1 MINITKK
8 YFIIIVISILLIIVA
23 ALLILNTNKKAIPSQ
38 ETKQNISNSEP
49 IKKIKQQK
57 NEIPIQVVIEP
68 EDDNEIYGYDENA
81 MQVKDSYNGFPACA
95 YIEIPK
101 TGVSLPVLS
110 NQTVSGMEFSC
121 CKLYSTGDINE
132 SGNTYIV
139 AHNYENRTL
148 FSDNKNLEIGDK
160 IILTGLYKNKLEYT
174 IYNIFN
180 TTPTDTSYL
189 TKPIDENNIE
199 ITLQT
204 CNNDDDDTRL
214 IIEAVHEKVR

>member
-1 MINITKK
+1 MKNNK
-8 YFIIIVISILLIIVA
+8 YFIIIITSILLLIIIT
-23 ALLILNTNKKAIPSQ
+23 LLLTIHILTKESQ
-38 ETKQNISNSEP
+38 PQEIKQPISNSESTQ
-49 IKKIKQQK
+49 KIKHQ
-57 NEIPIQVVIEP
+57 NNNVPTQVIIEP
-68 EDDNEIYGYDENA
+68 EDDNVIYGYDENA
-81 MQVKDSYNGFPACA
+81 MQVEESYNGFPTCA

-121 CKLYSTGDINE
+121 CKLYSTGDINI

-139 AHNYENRTL
+139 AHNYENGTL
-148 FSDNKNLEIGDK
+148 FSDNKDLEIGDK
-160 IILTGLYKNKLEYT
+160 IILTGLYKNKVEYT

-189 TKPIDENNIE
+189 TKNIDENNIE

-204 CNNDDDDTRL
+204 CNNDAEDTRL
-214 IIEAVHEKVR
+214 IIEAVHEKTE